1 MPSVTCHLSS
11 APRGVARIT
20 HVHTHVASL
29 RGVRCKLR
37 SITCHVSRWYG
48 TDLTSTAYVVH
59 AENYDTRT
67 PESHVHQAEV
77 RPFTQFIRVATSGA
91 LHDVAPGTY
100 PSQLGTVSF
109 CRETLL
115 SWLSIAGK
123 FASTPIPVPAE
134 AFAPRVPKLKLGLE
148 GSGPGATF
156 LSWRESPP
164 TLIAST
170 PAAAAAAAY
179 RLFRGVPLPF

>member
-77 RPFTQFIRVATSGA
+77 RPFTQFIWVATSGA
-91 LHDVAPGTY
+91 LHDVALQDGHLSARLGRIPLRDE
-100 PSQLGTVSF
+100 QLGLQS
-109 CRETLL
+109 CILL
-115 SWLSIAGK
+115 QEPNVPSISRGCLLVYRC
-123 FASTPIPVPAE
+123 P
-134 AFAPRVPKLKLGLE
+134 GLCMGE
-148 GSGPGATF
+148 
-156 LSWRESPP
+156 
-164 TLIAST
+164 
-170 PAAAAAAAY
+170 
-179 RLFRGVPLPF
+179 

>member
-77 RPFTQFIRVATSGA
+77 RPFTQFIWVATSGA

-100 PSQLGTVSF
+100 PSQRRAVRPAVVYSPPGAECT
-109 CRETLL
+109 EHQP
-115 SWLSIAGK
+115 WLSPGL
-123 FASTPIPVPAE
+123 SVPRPLHGGVRGFGYCQLLQGDPFELAQH
-134 AFAPRVPKLKLGLE
+134 R
-148 GSGPGATF
+148 
-156 LSWRESPP
+156 REIRQYPHSRPC
-164 TLIAST
+164 
-170 PAAAAAAAY
+170 
-179 RLFRGVPLPF
+179 